1 MEFKPRVPQSHG
13 DGSFSVSE
21 FGRIGANVVLEG
33 GVLAFHPENIE
44 LGDRV
49 YVGHRTILK
58 GYFRNRLVVGDD
70 SWIGQSCFIHSAG
83 GVTIGKAVGIGPNV
97 TIITSVHE
105 DDNPRVPVL
114 HNALK
119 FAPVSVGDGADLG
132 VGCIILPGVSIG
144 SGAIVGAGSVVSRDI
159 PAFAVAAGVPCRVL
173 RVRPE

>member
-1 MEFKPRVPQSHG
+1 
-13 DGSFSVSE
+13 
-21 FGRIGANVVLEG
+21 
-33 GVLAFHPENIE
+33 
-44 LGDRV
+44 
-49 YVGHRTILK
+49 
-58 GYFRNRLVVGDD
+58 
-70 SWIGQSCFIHSAG
+70 
-83 GVTIGKAVGIGPNV
+83 
-97 TIITSVHE
+97 
-105 DDNPRVPVL
+105 VL